1 MRPAVPRAA
10 LSMAAGAAVG
20 MIMLSLLPSL
30 LRVVVAAVLKDVG
43 LLLKPLNLL
52 KSRNLLRLAHRMGAA
67 AVLAGVGRRGSITR
81 NK

>member
-10 LSMAAGAAVG
+10 LSMAVGAAVG
-20 MIMLSLLPSL
+20 MIMLSLPPNL

-52 KSRNLLRLAHRMGAA
+52 KSPILLRLAHSMGAA
-67 AVLAGVGRRGSITR
+67 AVLAGVGRRGSITC

>member
-10 LSMAAGAAVG
+10 LSMAAGAAGG
-20 MIMLSLLPSL
+20 MIMLSLPPNL

-52 KSRNLLRLAHRMGAA
+52 KSPNLLRLAHRMGAA

>member
-20 MIMLSLLPSL
+20 MIMLSLPPNL

-52 KSRNLLRLAHRMGAA
+52 KNPNLLRLAHLMGAVV
-67 AVLAGVGRRGSITR
+67 VLAGVGRRGSITR

>member
-10 LSMAAGAAVG
+10 LSMVAGAGVG
-20 MIMLSLLPSL
+20 MIMLSLPPSL
-30 LRVVVAAVLKDVG
+30 LRVVVAAALKDAG
-43 LLLKPLNLL
+43 LPLKPLNLL

-67 AVLAGVGRRGSITR
+67 VVLAGVGRRGSITH

>member
-1 MRPAVPRAA
+1 MV
-10 LSMAAGAAVG
+10 AGAAVG
-20 MIMLSLLPSL
+20 MIMLSLPPSL

-52 KSRNLLRLAHRMGAA
+52 KSLNLLRLAHRMGAA
-67 AVLAGVGRRGSITR
+67 VVLAGVGRRGSITR

>member
-1 MRPAVPRAA
+1 MAV
-10 LSMAAGAAVG
+10 GAAVG
-20 MIMLSLLPSL
+20 MIMLSLPPSL

>member
-20 MIMLSLLPSL
+20 MIMLSLPPNL

-52 KSRNLLRLAHRMGAA
+52 KSRNLHRMGAVV
-67 AVLAGVGRRGSITR
+67 VLAGVGRRGSITR

>member
-10 LSMAAGAAVG
+10 LSMVAGAAVG
-20 MIMLSLLPSL
+20 MIMLSLPPSL

-52 KSRNLLRLAHRMGAA
+52 KSLNLLWLAHRMGAA

>member
-10 LSMAAGAAVG
+10 LSMVAGAAVG

-52 KSRNLLRLAHRMGAA
+52 KSPNLLRLAHRMGAA

>member
-1 MRPAVPRAA
+1 MRLAVPRAA

-20 MIMLSLLPSL
+20 MIMLSLPPNL

-52 KSRNLLRLAHRMGAA
+52 KSLNLLWLAHRMGAV
-67 AVLAGVGRRGSITR
+67 AVLAGVGCRGSITR